1 MKRFACVL
9 MLVLTAGCAT
19 RGAQSPASAAR
30 GERTAVL
37 ITLNDVYRIEGL
49 EDGRVGGLAR
59 VRSLRKEL
67 ERDHPDLLVLHGGDF
82 LFPSF
87 ASRMFNGEQMV
98 AVLNTLDGVADGATA
113 FDERMLAVF
122 GNHELEKTKLADAAM
137 VDKRLAESQFR
148 WLGGNITFKTGDD
161 GQPLVADPQ
170 HLARTAI
177 VESGGIR
184 IGIFGI
190 TIPVQGVAYVERFDD
205 PVETAR
211 RLTADLRAQGAEVV
225 VALTHLNFAD
235 DRRLLA
241 TLGDAG
247 PDLIIGGHDHEKMV
261 LDEAGRKIVKADAD
275 ARTAAVVRLTL
286 GANGTNGKLRVDP
299 DFRQLEGAEPG
310 PDPDTLSLVGD
321 WQAKHEQEFC
331 KAAGSRPGCLGEVY
345 GFTRTLLEAEENKI
359 RSEETSLGD
368 WVADQ
373 MVAAMKDCGAQIA
386 FTNSGSLRL
395 NQDLPAG
402 TRLTRRHVEELF
414 AYPSPLRLVRIDGAT
429 LQQALEHAVS
439 FWPGSGSWLQISGFA
454 YEHDT
459 TGKAALK
466 LTLLAAEGARPIRP
480 DETILVA
487 TNDFLVDPEAGN
499 QDGYTMLDINRQKV
513 AGCAADGRDLK
524 EVVVNALK
532 AAGPRGIDPEA
543 EGRVCQPNDGRPCL
557 AGTAGAAK

>member
-1 MKRFACVL
+1 MKRFASV
-9 MLVLTAGCAT
+9 LVLVLLAGCASQGRQT
-19 RGAQSPASAAR
+19 KTAAAR
-30 GERTAVL
+30 GERIAVL
-37 ITLNDVYRIEGL
+37 LTINDVYRIEGL

-87 ASRMFNGEQMV
+87 ASRMYNGEQMV
-98 AVLNTLDGVADGATA
+98 AVLNTLDGDAAA
-113 FDERMLAVF
+113 FDDRLLAVF
-122 GNHELEKTKLADAAM
+122 GNHEFEKAKLKDAAM

-148 WLGGNITFKTGDD
+148 WLGGNITFKAGDD

-170 HLARTAI
+170 HLERTAI

-184 IGIFGI
+184 IGVFGV

-211 RLTADLRAQGAEVV
+211 QLTAGLRAQGAEVV
-225 VALTHLNFAD
+225 VALTHLNAKD
-235 DRRLLA
+235 DRRLLE

-275 ARTAAVVRLTL
+275 ARTASLVRLTL
-286 GANGTNGKLRVDP
+286 GANGKLRVDP
-299 DFRQLEGAEPG
+299 DFRQLEGADPG

-331 KAAGSRPGCLGEVY
+331 QAAGSPPGCLGEEY

-359 RSEETSLGD
+359 RGEETSLGD

-373 MVAAMKDCGAQIA
+373 MVAAMKECGAQIA

-414 AYPSPLRLVRIDGAT
+414 AYPSPLRLIRIDGAT
-429 LQQALEHAVS
+429 LQQAVTHAVS

-454 YEHDT
+454 YEHDP
-459 TGKAALK
+459 TGKAATN
-466 LTLLAAEGARPIRP
+466 LTLLTPEGARPVRP
-480 DETILVA
+480 DETILAV
-487 TNDFLVDPEAGN
+487 TNDFLVNAEAGDR
-499 QDGYTMLDINRQKV
+499 DGYTMLDITKQKV
-513 AGCAADGRDLK
+513 DCAADGRDLK
-524 EVVVNALK
+524 EIVVTALK
-532 AAGPRGIDPEA
+532 AAGQQGIDPEA
-543 EGRVCQPNDGRPCL
+543 EGRICQPNDGRPCL
-557 AGTAGAAK
+557 AGTAQ

>member
-1 MKRFACVL
+1 MKRFASV
-9 MLVLTAGCAT
+9 LVLVLLAGCASSG
-19 RGAQSPASAAR
+19 RQAQTAAAR

-37 ITLNDVYRIEGL
+37 LTLNDVYRIEGL

-59 VRSLRKEL
+59 VRSLREEL

-87 ASRMFNGEQMV
+87 ASRMYNGEQMV
-98 AVLNTLDGVADGATA
+98 AVLNTLDGDAEA
-113 FDERMLAVF
+113 FDGRMLAVF
-122 GNHELEKTKLADAAM
+122 GNHELEKTKLADAAI
-137 VDKRLAESQFR
+137 VDKRLTESRFR
-148 WLGGNITFKTGDD
+148 WLGGNIVFKTGDD
-161 GQPLVADPQ
+161 GQPLVDDPQ

-184 IGIFGI
+184 IGVFGI
-190 TIPVQGVAYVERFDD
+190 TIPVPGVAYVERFDD

-211 RLTADLRAQGAEVV
+211 RLTADLRAQGAEIV
-225 VALTHLNFAD
+225 VALTHLNAKD
-235 DRRLLA
+235 DRRLLE

-275 ARTAAVVRLTL
+275 ARTAAVVRLIL
-286 GANGTNGKLRVDP
+286 GADGRVRVDP
-299 DFRQLEGAEPG
+299 EFRDLAGAAPG

-321 WQAKHEQEFC
+321 WQARHEQEFC
-331 KAAGSRPGCLGEVY
+331 KAAGSPPGCLGEVY

-368 WVADQ
+368 WTADQ
-373 MVAAMKDCGAQIA
+373 MLAAMKDCGAQIA

-402 TRLTRRHVEELF
+402 TRLTRRHVEELL
-414 AYPSPLRLVRIDGAT
+414 AYPTPLRLIRIDGAT
-429 LQQALEHAVS
+429 LQQVVDHAVS

-454 YEHDT
+454 YEHDP
-459 TGKAALK
+459 TGKAALN
-466 LTLLAAEGARPIRP
+466 LTLLTPGGSRPIRP

-487 TNDFLVDPEAGN
+487 TNDFLVDPQIGN
-499 QDGYTMLDINRQKV
+499 QDGYTMLDYGKQKV
-513 AGCAADGRDLK
+513 EGCAADGRDLK
-524 EVVVNALK
+524 EVVVTALK
-532 AAGPRGIDPEA
+532 AAGPEGIAPEA
-543 EGRVCQPNDGRPCL
+543 EGRICHPNDGRPCL
-557 AGTAGAAK
+557 AGTGAGAGR

>member
-1 MKRFACVL
+1 MKRFASV
-9 MLVLTAGCAT
+9 LVLILLAGCTSGGT
-19 RGAQSPASAAR
+19 RTQAAAAAAR

-37 ITLNDVYRIEGL
+37 LTVNDIYRIEGL

-67 ERDHPDLLVLHGGDF
+67 ERDHPDLLLLHGGDF

-87 ASRMFNGEQMV
+87 ASRMYNGEQMV
-98 AVLNTLDGVADGATA
+98 AVLNTLDGDTAA
-113 FDERMLAVF
+113 FDERLIAVF
-122 GNHELEKTKLADAAM
+122 GNHEFEKTKLKDAAI

-148 WLGGNITFKTGDD
+148 WLGGNIAFKAGDD

-170 HLARTAI
+170 HLERAVI

-184 IGIFGI
+184 IGVFGI
-190 TIPVQGVAYVERFDD
+190 TIPVPEVAYVERFDD

-211 RLTADLRAQGAEVV
+211 ELAADLRARGAEVV
-225 VALTHLNFAD
+225 VALTHLNAKD

-247 PDLIIGGHDHEKMV
+247 PDLIIGGHEHEKMV

-275 ARTAAVVRLTL
+275 ARTASVVRLTL
-286 GANGTNGKLRVDP
+286 GANGKLRVDP

-331 KAAGSRPGCLGEVY
+331 QAAGSPPGCLGEGY
-345 GFTRTLLEAEENKI
+345 GVTRTLLEAEENKI
-359 RSEETSLGD
+359 RGEETSLGN

-373 MVAAMKDCGAQIA
+373 MVAAMKECGAQIA

-414 AYPSPLRLVRIDGAT
+414 AYPSPLRLIRIDGAT
-429 LQQALEHAVS
+429 LQQAMTHAVS

-454 YEHDT
+454 FEHDT
-459 TGKAALK
+459 TGKAASS
-466 LTLLAAEGARPIRP
+466 LTLLAPEGARPVRP
-480 DETILVA
+480 DETILAV
-487 TNDFLVDPEAGN
+487 TNDFLVNAAAGDR
-499 QDGYTMLDINRQKV
+499 DGYTMLDITKQKV
-513 AGCAADGRDLK
+513 EGCAADGRDLK
-524 EVVVNALK
+524 EVVVSALK
-532 AAGPRGIDPEA
+532 AAGTQGIDPEA
-543 EGRVCQPNDGRPCL
+543 EGRICQPNDGRPCL
-557 AGTAGAAK
+557 AAGAADH